1 MKIIQLRSDENN
13 RINYLSILHKKVF
26 EGTIATT
33 LMTNNL
39 SRLYILLIKNNIISV
54 NVAFDEDENFL
65 GALTVKMNSLNVRAN
80 FIDTLKIIFILF
92 QGLLLHPFVWIRE
105 YYYKIGLYK
114 GVDSKINIITLF
126 VDTDYQ
132 GKGVGEQLVKNIK
145 EQYKTK
151 ISVDTRS
158 DNQMAIDFCFLQ
170 QQIFLFYENLP
181 AISYVHQTMPLF

>member
-39 SRLYILLIKNNIISV
+39 SRLYRLLIKNNIISV

-65 GALTVKMNSLNVRAN
+65 GALTVKISSFNARAN

-158 DNQMAIDFCFLQ
+158 DNQMAIDFYIKHGFVLKNQ
-170 QQIFLFYENLP
+170 NTRNTSLLYG
-181 AISYVHQTMPLF
+181 

>member
-1 MKIIQLRSDENN
+1 MKIIQLRVI
-13 RINYLSILHKKVF
+13 RITINYLSILHKKVF
-26 EGTIATT
+26 ETIATT

-92 QGLLLHPFVWIRE
+92 QGLLLHPLGIRE

-132 GKGVGEQLVKNIK
+132 GKGVGKQLVKTLDTT
-145 EQYKTK
+145 ETK
-151 ISVDTRS
+151 ISDTRS
-158 DNQMAIDFCFLQ
+158 DNQMAIDFYTKNGFVLK
-170 QQIFLFYENLP
+170 N
-181 AISYVHQTMPLF
+181 QTQKILTLWLNY

>member
-105 YYYKIGLYK
+105 YYYKIGLLYS
-114 GVDSKINIITLF
+114 DILYIINFLNNHIYHIYIYHYIYLLLIY
-126 VDTDYQ
+126 YQ
-132 GKGVGEQLVKNIK
+132 
-145 EQYKTK
+145 
-151 ISVDTRS
+151 
-158 DNQMAIDFCFLQ
+158 F
-170 QQIFLFYENLP
+170 
-181 AISYVHQTMPLF
+181 